1 MTMEKFP
8 RVRIAL
14 LMIEEDKILL
24 VRHRKGEK
32 TYWLLPGGG
41 LEYGETISEC
51 AKREALEELSL
62 EIALGDLLF
71 INESIPPDRHRH
83 VLNLYYQAKII
94 GGQMKLGDEEV
105 LAEAAWIEIDLIDEL
120 TLYPN
125 TREALKKVA
134 KGKKPVKVSL
144 GNLWE

>member
-1 MTMEKFP
+1 MEKFP

-14 LMIEEDKILL
+14 LMIEKDKILL

-71 INESIPPDRHRH
+71 ANESIPSDKHRH
-83 VLNLYYQAKII
+83 VLNLYYQAKVI
-94 GGQMKLGDEEV
+94 GGQIKLGDEEV
-105 LAEAAWIEIDLIDEL
+105 LAEAAWIEINLIDEL

-125 TREALKKVA
+125 TKEILKKVA
-134 KGKKPVKVSL
+134 GGEKLSKISL

>member
-1 MTMEKFP
+1 MEKFP

-14 LMIEEDKILL
+14 LMIEKDKILL

-71 INESIPPDRHRH
+71 ANESIPSDKHRH
-83 VLNLYYQAKII
+83 VLNLYYQAKVI
-94 GGQMKLGDEEV
+94 GGQIKLGDEEV

-125 TREALKKVA
+125 TKEILKKVA
-134 KGKKPVKVSL
+134 
-144 GNLWE
+144 

>member
-1 MTMEKFP
+1 MEKFP

-14 LMIEEDKILL
+14 LMIEKDKILL

-71 INESIPPDRHRH
+71 ANESIPSDKHRH
-83 VLNLYYQAKII
+83 VLNLYYQAKVI
-94 GGQMKLGDEEV
+94 GGQIKLGDEEV

-125 TREALKKVA
+125 TKEILKKVA
-134 KGKKPVKVSL
+134 GGEKLSKISL

>member
-1 MTMEKFP
+1 MEKFP

-14 LMIEEDKILL
+14 LMIEKDKILL

-71 INESIPPDRHRH
+71 ANESIPSDKHRH
-83 VLNLYYQAKII
+83 VLNLYYQAKVI
-94 GGQMKLGDEEV
+94 GGQIKLGDEEV

-125 TREALKKVA
+125 TKEILKKVA
-134 KGKKPVKVSL
+134 KGENLSRISL